1 MRSHAESA
9 LGHHSSIFKPWSGPP
24 RTTKAELDARHNA
37 INGADGVS
45 DILKRA
51 MGNRKALFART

>member
-24 RTTKAELDARHNA
+24 RTTKAELVRPH
-37 INGADGVS
+37 
-45 DILKRA
+45 LQ
-51 MGNRKALFART
+51 ALFARCERASMW